1 MKKEAGTILFNV
13 IPAGVF
19 ELFQGAD
26 TGILLLNNG
35 SADSSFHWMAGF
47 GAGKEFEGK
56 EGNDV
61 FAQLEKFLASSK
73 NVFGHF
79 SYDLKNSI
87 EALTSKHFSGIEFPA
102 AYFFIPALFAKKTV
116 DGLEVNAED
125 ENLMEKFHG
134 EFHPVKKATRFSS
147 AFQLQERT
155 PKAAYISNV
164 NALLAHIHRGDIYEI
179 NYCIEFF
186 AERVFIDPLAVFQK
200 LNALCEA
207 PFSVLYKHDEQWLIC
222 ASPERFLKKNGKKL
236 ISQPI
241 KGTRPRGKDPEEDE
255 RLKKELLNDPKE
267 RSENVMIVDLVRN
280 DLSRSAKKGSVKVE
294 ELFGIHSF
302 KNVHQMISTVTAELE
317 ENIHPVT
324 AIRNAFPMGSMTGAP
339 KIRAMQLTEEHEN
352 MKRGLYSGAVGY
364 FTPGMDFDFNV
375 VIRSIQY
382 NAKTGYLSLMV
393 GSAITSKSDPEKE
406 YAECLV
412 KAETLFKALGV
423 EKVGAGF
430 PVQG

>member
-1 MKKEAGTILFNV
+1 MENEVGTVNSLL

-19 ELFQGAD
+19 ELFQGSA
-26 TGILLLNNG
+26 TGILFLNNG
-35 SADSSFHWMAGF
+35 PAEASFEWMAGF
-47 GAGKEFEGK
+47 GVEKEFEGTKDK
-56 EGNDV
+56 EV
-61 FAQLEKFLASSK
+61 FAQLEKFLAPGE

-87 EALTSKHFSGIEFPA
+87 EALSSTHFSGIEFPA
-102 AYFFIPALFAKKTV
+102 IYFFVPALFAKKTAEA
-116 DGLEVNAED
+116 LELNADD
-125 ENLMEKFHG
+125 ENLLEKFNG
-134 EFHPVKKATRFSS
+134 EFYPFKSTTGFSS
-147 AFQLQERT
+147 TFNLQERT
-155 PKAAYISNV
+155 TKADYLSNV
-164 NALLAHIHRGDIYEI
+164 NALLSHIHRGDIYEI

-186 AERVFIDPLAVFQK
+186 AEQVFIDPLAVFKK

-207 PFSVLYKHDEQWLIC
+207 PFSVLYKHNEQWLIC
-222 ASPERFLKKNGKKL
+222 ASPERFLKKSGEKL

-255 RLKKELLNDPKE
+255 RLRKELFNDPKE

-317 ENIHPVT
+317 ENTHPVA

-364 FTPGMDFDFNV
+364 FTPEMDFDFNV

-382 NAKTGYLSLMV
+382 NAKTGYLSLMA
-393 GSAITSKSDPEKE
+393 GSAITAKSDPEKE

-412 KAETLFKALGV
+412 KAETLFKALGIIL
-423 EKVGAGF
+423 E
-430 PVQG
+430 